1 MTEYE
6 HQAVA
11 SSIRKY
17 HWEIFSM
24 SFLMY
29 LLYSGN
35 LKRRNVPSP
44 LRLNNNIS
52 KTQKKDPSLSEKWKS
67 IEFHVFHYFFFQ
79 HFSPPAFSVLATI
92 CHPLGENLKFIFFSI
107 LYFLHRK
114 SLILYGFPILGQFLT
129 EISNIF
135 SFLYAP
141 DIHFK

>member
-67 IEFHVFHYFFFQ
+67 IEFHVFHYFFFSTFFTSSFLCLGY
-79 HFSPPAFSVLATI
+79 HLPPTRWELEI
-92 CHPLGENLKFIFFSI
+92 YIFFYLVFPSPQK
-107 LYFLHRK
+107 LD
-114 SLILYGFPILGQFLT
+114 SLWFSNTGT
-129 EISNIF
+129 ISHWNIKYIF
-135 SFLYAP
+135 FFVCSRYTF
-141 DIHFK
+141 